1 MPDNTGRGTI
11 PGKCGEII
19 AEDIRTEQGAVYMG
33 SGCVIKWD
41 KGHVTLSFKDETGA
55 GRSVRNARVS
65 KVESIRI
72 LVDVSILEVY
82 INRGE
87 VVMTSRFFMEQS
99 DMDVRFAGR
108 AERLKFYQ
116 IGGRVCE
123 TFSSDWGGVD

>member
-1 MPDNTGRGTI
+1 MD
-11 PGKCGEII
+11 
-19 AEDIRTEQGAVYMG
+19 